1 MATQKVLALVGP
13 NITEYTAPSVS
24 TGAGS
29 AGQLLAL
36 NGSGQIDVSVL
47 PTGIGPDV
55 QIVTASE
62 ALSAGAFVNIYSG
75 GVRNADGT
83 QTGKDANGFVLAAVA
98 ANAQATV
105 YLSGSINT
113 AVSGMT
119 PGPVYLSD
127 TAVGQASA
135 TYATTA
141 GHVYQ
146 RLGTAVS
153 ATAIQFSPGPAITRS

>member
-1 MATQKVLALVGP
+1 MPA
-13 NITEYTAPSVS
+13 AP
-24 TGAGS
+24 GS
-29 AGQLLAL
+29 SSRL

-119 PGPVYLSD
+119 PGSGLPLRHCRR
-127 TAVGQASA
+127 AGPPRPMRRR
-135 TYATTA
+135 A